1 MKNIKPI
8 LESVY
13 ENEELRKSI
22 VPLFR
27 SNPGLGKSQ
36 IIKEFA
42 KEKGASVVEIITSQ
56 ILPYEVSGMSIPVK
70 ETGKMTY
77 FDFDR
82 IDNLKDGDILFFDE
96 LLNGNPVVI
105 NACLTL
111 LESRVTVSG
120 KKLPNIMIVAAA
132 NPQGAVLITPAIKE
146 RFVWYDV
153 IFDASMWKKY
163 MSSEYDMPNGISNQ
177 LCTLIAAEKFKDIN
191 FMTPRSIV
199 KAVKCIIKS
208 CPTPYSE
215 SIEPFLM
222 KFVTNKLDITVDLGH
237 GVELEPGDQI
247 PWLSLVRLKHGIK
260 HDVTIIK
267 ANPVDS
273 EKDSPTQDKL
283 FVCTF
288 DVKVTSGNKGKI
300 AKAVKTLINSSLAR
314 SLDLV
319 EMEKFK
325 LQQVLTDR
333 ECAIWTA
340 SLEGVGAI
348 VKVTQVSRDEKVL
361 PF

>member
-1 MKNIKPI
+1 M
-8 LESVY
+8 
-13 ENEELRKSI
+13 
-22 VPLFR
+22 
-27 SNPGLGKSQ
+27 
-36 IIKEFA
+36 
-42 KEKGASVVEIITSQ
+42 
-56 ILPYEVSGMSIPVK
+56 
-70 ETGKMTY
+70 
-77 FDFDR
+77 
-82 IDNLKDGDILFFDE
+82 
-96 LLNGNPVVI
+96 I

-273 EKDSPTQDKL
+273 EKDSSTQDKL